1 MLRGLGGQVVNV
13 FNFLSQALHHSRELT
28 PRKPLQ
34 IVTPRKPLQ
43 IVMFKYI
50 YPWPRVSRV
59 SLL

>member
-34 IVTPRKPLQ
+34 IV
-43 IVMFKYI
+43 MFKYI